1 VIPLLFSI
9 VGAYGAPSV
18 DRQALWD
25 VSFKLTYASVASIGP
40 HHTEATAVH
49 ERGGDRPRKRTEV
62 FDVRW
67 GDWDNFQV
75 KRSRD
80 GKLLMEHRV
89 VQGLPFGR
97 SGRSDFRAS
106 SDAELFRVELS
117 QTWNSFGLA
126 LEPFQWQLGAEPDGE
141 TVVEGRPASRYR
153 LHLEPLAEGERQRG
167 HVPVSLQGVVVLD
180 AATGVRLLAQV
191 EGTYL
196 EQGREDRVWTTRYRL
211 TRSGF
216 GIPPD
221 LLKPEVLD

>member
-1 VIPLLFSI
+1 
-9 VGAYGAPSV
+9 
-18 DRQALWD
+18 LWD
-25 VSFKLTYASVASIGP
+25 VSFQLNYASIASIGP
-40 HHTEATAVH
+40 HHTEATAVR

-89 VQGLPFGR
+89 IQGVPFGR
-97 SGRSDFRAS
+97 SGRSDFRRS

-126 LEPFQWQLGAEPDGE
+126 LEPFQWQIGADSDGE
-141 TVVEGRPASRYR
+141 AVIEGRPGLRYA
-153 LHLEPLAEGERQRG
+153 LKLVEIAESERRQG
-167 HVPVSLQGVVVLD
+167 HVPISLVGTVILD
-180 AATGVRLLAQV
+180 AATGVRLFAEV
-191 EGTYL
+191 EGHYL
-196 EQGREDRVWTTRYRL
+196 EQGREDREWTTRYRL

-216 GIPPD
+216 GVPPN
-221 LLKPEVLD
+221 LLMPQDVR

>member
-1 VIPLLFSI
+1 LTPLLL
-9 VGAYGAPSV
+9 VLVAACGGPSV
-18 DRQALWD
+18 DDRALWD

-49 ERGGDRPRKRTEV
+49 ERSGERPRKRTEV

-89 VQGLPFGR
+89 IQGMPFGR
-97 SGRSDFRAS
+97 SGRSGFRPS

-117 QTWNSFGLA
+117 QTWNALGLA
-126 LEPFQWQLGAEPDGE
+126 LEPFQWQLDAEPDGDA
-141 TVVEGRPASRYR
+141 VIEGRPARRYALKLR
-153 LHLEPLAEGERQRG
+153 PLSEGERLRS
-167 HVPVSLQGVVVLD
+167 HVPVSLEGTVVLD
-180 AATGVRLLAQV
+180 AATGVRLFAEA
-191 EGTYL
+191 EGRYL
-196 EQGREDRVWTTRYRL
+196 EQGREDREWTTRVRL
-211 TRSGF
+211 IRSGF

-221 LLKPEVLD
+221 LLKPEVRE